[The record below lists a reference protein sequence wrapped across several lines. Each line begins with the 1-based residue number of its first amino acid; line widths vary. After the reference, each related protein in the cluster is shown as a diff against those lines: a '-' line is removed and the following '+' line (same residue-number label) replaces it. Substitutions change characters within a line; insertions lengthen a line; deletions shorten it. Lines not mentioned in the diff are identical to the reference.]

1 MDNSHNHG
9 HWFVIG
15 ALFSVTMFGALSVME
30 MNAKRIAQHANDWQS
45 YQPTPEF
52 TVWSEPLMI
61 VIPLLMFL
69 IVALAATK
77 WWYER

>member
-15 ALFSVTMFGALSVME
+15 ALFSVAMFGALSVME
-30 MNAKRIAQHANDWQS
+30 INAKRVV
-45 YQPTPEF
+45 PENSVPSWN
-52 TVWSEPLMI
+52 TVPDVTIFSEPLMI
-61 VIPLLMFL
+61 VIPMLMFL
-69 IVALAATK
+69 VVALAATK

>member
-30 MNAKRIAQHANDWQS
+30 MNAHRAAKNAAIS
-45 YQPTPEF
+45 YQDAAQNSI
-52 TVWSEPLMI
+52 WSEPLLV
-61 VIPLLMFL
+61 VIPMLMFL
-69 IVALAATK
+69 IIALAATK

>member
-30 MNAKRIAQHANDWQS
+30 MNAHRAAKEAIIS
-45 YQPTPEF
+45 YQNTASDY
-52 TVWSEPLMI
+52 TILSEPLMI
-61 VIPLLMFL
+61 VIPMLMFL
-69 IVALAATK
+69 VVALAATK